1 MHARHLT
8 PADYRAMPWKNGLG
22 ITHEIAVERS
32 GDEPGFAWRV
42 SLAEVAVSSPF
53 SVFPSCDRTIV
64 LLQGDG
70 MVLDSGPHGRHV
82 LDQRFRPY
90 SFQGEWQTDCRLLGG
105 PCRDL
110 NVMTDRARARA
121 EVSVVHVSTPAQ
133 RWPFAGESALLF
145 LLDGTLRVTAGDSYE
160 LRPMHALLL
169 RPDATSGAERTLT
182 LCASDGDATL
192 LCAVF
197 SKPPA

>member
-1 MHARHLT
+1 MRIRHLAPT
-8 PADYRAMPWKNGLG
+8 DYRAMPWKNGLG

-32 GDEPGFAWRV
+32 GDEGGFSWRV
-42 SLAEVAVSSPF
+42 SMAEVAVSSPF
-53 SVFPSCDRTIV
+53 SVFPGCDRTIV

-90 SFQGEWQTDCRLLGG
+90 SFEGEWQTDCRLLGG

-110 NVMTDRARARA
+110 NVMTDRTRARA
-121 EVSVVHVSTPAQ
+121 EVNVVHASASAQ
-133 RWPFAGESALLF
+133 RWSFDGDSALLF
-145 LLDGTLRVTAGDSYE
+145 LLDGTLRVTDGDSYE
-160 LRPMHALLL
+160 LPPLHSLLL
-169 RPDATSGAERTLT
+169 RADATSGAEDALT
-182 LCASDGDATL
+182 FCASDGAATL

-197 SKPPA
+197 SKPPS